1 MPTKEYQ
8 IEELKDKIA
17 YLQDLYNKIEK
28 LDYTSII
35 LGAIIKWLIDLEKRL
50 KKLEEMKDE

>member
-17 YLQDLYNKIEK
+17 YLQDLYNRIEK
-28 LDYTSII
+28 ADYNSTI
-35 LGAIIKWLIDLEKRL
+35 LGAIIMWLIDLEKRL
-50 KKLEEMKDE
+50 KSLEGKND

>member
-28 LDYTSII
+28 TDYNSII
-35 LGAIIKWLIDLEKRL
+35 LGAIIKWLIDLERRL
-50 KKLEEMKDE
+50 KSLEEKK